1 MSHGPDKEY
10 EQLRVS
16 GLHAFYG
23 ESRRHVPCMYVEH
36 THCPNS
42 LALQLCQ
49 FASD

>member
-23 ESRRHVPCMYVEH
+23 ESHILHGIDMVVHRGELV
-36 THCPNS
+36 
-42 LALQLCQ
+42 
-49 FASD
+49 